1 MGSRLYRLQYSDE
14 LQVPQAE
21 IDFEDLVSV
30 LLDRGAVPDVKGMH
44 MLRLA
49 GLWSPT
55 GTRLLLSPDVR
66 HISV

>member
-1 MGSRLYRLQYSDE
+1 MNYKFRKRRLILR
-14 LQVPQAE
+14 
-21 IDFEDLVSV
+21 ILVSV
-30 LLDRGAVPDVKGMH
+30 LLDRGAVPDVKSMH

-55 GTRLLLSPDVR
+55 GTGLLLSPDVR